1 VLERAGFDV
10 FVEAGPGQVLSK
22 LAKRELPGVRV
33 RAVGSPGEAEDFAR
47 SISEGVVS

>member
-1 VLERAGFDV
+1 
-10 FVEAGPGQVLSK
+10 
-22 LAKRELPGVRV
+22 VRV